1 MPRQA
6 LRGGAVSGGLYRSG
20 GGPALVVVG
29 KAARGPAVLA
39 HGFAGLARR
48 GLDLP
53 VVRATGGRRLW
64 RCRLRALLYHLPPP
78 RRPPAPP
85 PPPPP
90 PPPRPPP
97 PPPPPPI
104 RCCGGRASSTVSV
117 RPSNILPFS
126 SWIALRASSLLAS
139 STKTDARQRTDD

>member
-48 GLDLP
+48 GVYLP

-85 PPPPP
+85 PPPL
-90 PPPRPPP
+90 

-126 SWIALRASSLLAS
+126 SWIALRASSLLVI
-139 STKTDARQRTDD
+139 STKPNP